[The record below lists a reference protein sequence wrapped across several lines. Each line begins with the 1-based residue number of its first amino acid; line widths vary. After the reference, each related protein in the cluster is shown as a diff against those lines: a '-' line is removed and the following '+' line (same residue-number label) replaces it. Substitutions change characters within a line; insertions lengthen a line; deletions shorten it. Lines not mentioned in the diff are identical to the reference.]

1 MMNSQSSNTFLLYTS
16 LKYKYNV
23 VDNTIQSTREYSYL
37 NFWLR
42 ENSLV

>member
-23 VDNTIQSTREYSYL
+23 VDNTIQSTRDSYL